1 MATQYTPEE
10 IAEIFEAYNNA
21 IKTNTPI
28 SAELAKQMKDATAG
42 VKNYTD
48 QLNASLKKLG
58 SSVGGF
64 VGAMKDGKQ
73 GAAAYNDSINAF
85 ADAIE
90 SFLSRFPIFGKV
102 LGTMVVAGARYAAEV
117 NKQSDALFDAYKN
130 LSSSGLS
137 DAGGMR
143 NIFDNMQKFGYG
155 IEQLG
160 DMTALLKANSK
171 ELAAFGGTAA
181 SGTRAF
187 ADAAAE
193 IQRNPIGKSLQMLG
207 KTPDDIN
214 KGMALFMRQQQQSGL
229 TNSQINQNLAQ
240 RSAEYIK
247 NLDVLS
253 KLTGEDAE
261 KLQAKLDAA
270 MEEDAF
276 NQTIYELKKKA
287 AAGDIEA
294 GKLAT
299 EYENAAKRLTGEALK
314 EFQQGVGGDI
324 SAMSKTLMTSGEA
337 VSMIGS
343 KSFTASGYID
353 ALSRGA
359 VQARNGFGELAKL
372 NATRDFI
379 LPMKEISMLESR
391 NAELSAKNQE
401 DLAKAEQ
408 QLQKTSLDRD
418 TKAQVEMRIEQMKTR
433 DSLQSLINKGIG
445 PATDAMK
452 ILAGATE
459 SAAKLLPGTGT
470 STGTQMGGSGGP
482 SPGFF
487 SNLFGGKKVSGQSG
501 ALLDLI
507 GKGESGGNY
516 NALVGGGQADL
527 TNMTVAEV
535 QELQKK
541 MLKEGRASSAVGKYQ
556 MISTTLAEQMKKA
569 GLDPNTTKFDQKT
582 QDQLAQ
588 QLINQ
593 AGLGKKD
600 PATVM
605 RNLAGTW
612 AALPM
617 DMSGRGRYDG
627 YNTNKAN
634 INPNE
639 LMAAIT
645 GPSGGYN
652 NKMSQV
658 KPAETLPAQQQQPNT
673 GPGNAT
679 NNSSDEALIMLNTHL
694 ANIDRKMN
702 DVADNTKKSADYAPQ

>member
-10 IAEIFEAYNNA
+10 ITEIFEAYNNA
-21 IKTNTPI
+21 VKTNTPI
-28 SAELAKQMKDATAG
+28 SAEMAKQMKDATAG

-58 SSVGGF
+58 SNVAGF

-90 SFLSRFPIFGKV
+90 SFLSRFGFVGKM
-102 LGTMVVAGARYAAEV
+102 LGTMLVAGARYTAEV